1 MSRLSGD
8 CPPPWSC
15 HRAMESLS
23 ELQNPLLPRS
33 PAHLHSPYAYPEA
46 SPSWSCQ
53 EKLYSYLLGG
63 AGPAHAHQLLDPG
76 SLQLAVEAW
85 YRPSCLLG
93 RDKVKEPRAGSCETS
108 FTESR
113 EPQAGPVE
121 QSTEPAQVEEE
132 VTIQTVSYGVQ
143 EELQD
148 QEDDQEE
155 EESDATST
163 ESESE
168 DNFFTLPPRDHLGLT
183 IFSMLCCFWPL
194 GIAAF
199 YFSQGTSKAIS
210 KGDFRLASTT
220 SRRALF
226 LATLSI
232 TVGAGLYVAVVV
244 ALAAYM
250 SQNGHG

>member
-1 MSRLSGD
+1 
-8 CPPPWSC
+8 
-15 HRAMESLS
+15 MESLS
-23 ELQNPLLPRS
+23 ELQNPLLSKS
-33 PAHLHSPYAYPEA
+33 PGPLHGPYSYPEA
-46 SPSWSCQ
+46 PPGWSCQ

-93 RDKVKEPRAGSCETS
+93 KDKVKEPRTGSCETS
-108 FTESR
+108 FVEAW
-113 EPQAGPVE
+113 EPPAGPTE
-121 QSTEPAQVEEE
+121 LCTEPSQAEED

-143 EELQD
+143 EELPG

-155 EESDATST
+155 ESDTTST
-163 ESESE
+163 DSESE
-168 DNFFTLPPRDHLGLT
+168 DNFLTLPPRDHLGLT
-183 IFSMLCCFWPL
+183 LFSMLCCFWPL

-232 TVGAGLYVAVVV
+232 AVGAGLYVAVVV

>member
-1 MSRLSGD
+1 
-8 CPPPWSC
+8 
-15 HRAMESLS
+15 MESLS
-23 ELQNPLLPRS
+23 ELENPLLPQGTY
-33 PAHLHSPYAYPEA
+33 PYPEA
-46 SPSWSCQ
+46 SPGWPCQ

-63 AGPAHAHQLLDPG
+63 AGPARAHQFLDPG

-93 RDKVKEPRAGSCETS
+93 KDKAKEPRAGSCETS
-108 FTESR
+108 FTEST
-113 EPQAGPVE
+113 EPQAGPLE
-121 QSTEPAQVEEE
+121 RAAGADQEEEEE
-132 VTIQTVSYGVQ
+132 VAIQTVSYGVQ
-143 EELQD
+143 EELQG
-148 QEDDQEE
+148 QEDEQGE
-155 EESDATST
+155 EESDVTST

-168 DNFFTLPPRDHLGLT
+168 DNFLTLPPRDHLGLT

-226 LATLSI
+226 LAMLSI
-232 TVGAGLYVAVVV
+232 AVGAGLYVAVVV

>member
-1 MSRLSGD
+1 
-8 CPPPWSC
+8 
-15 HRAMESLS
+15 MESLS

-33 PAHLHSPYAYPEA
+33 PAHLHSPYPFPEPT
-46 SPSWSCQ
+46 PSWSCQ

-63 AGPAHAHQLLDPG
+63 AGPAHTQLLDPG

-93 RDKVKEPRAGSCETS
+93 RDKAKEPRASSCETS
-108 FTESR
+108 FTEGR
-113 EPQAGPVE
+113 EFQAGP
-121 QSTEPAQVEEE
+121 TERSSESGLAGDD
-132 VTIQTVSYGVQ
+132 VTIHTVSYGVQ
-143 EELQD
+143 EEMHGQD
-148 QEDDQEE
+148 DDPEE
-155 EESDATST
+155 EESDTTST

-168 DNFFTLPPRDHLGLT
+168 DNFLTMPPRDHLGLT

-232 TVGAGLYVAVVV
+232 AVGAGLYVAVVV
-244 ALAAYM
+244 ALTAYM
-250 SQNGHG
+250 SQNSHG

>member
-1 MSRLSGD
+1 
-8 CPPPWSC
+8 
-15 HRAMESLS
+15 MESLS

-33 PAHLHSPYAYPEA
+33 PAHLHRPYPYPEA

-53 EKLYSYLLGG
+53 EKLYSFLLGG
-63 AGPAHAHQLLDPG
+63 ADPACAHQLLDPG

-113 EPQAGPVE
+113 EPQAGP
-121 QSTEPAQVEEE
+121 TEPGHAEED
-132 VTIQTVSYGVQ
+132 VAIQTVSYGVQ
-143 EELQD
+143 EELQG
-148 QEDDQEE
+148 QEDDPEE

-168 DNFFTLPPRDHLGLT
+168 DNFLSLPPRDHLGLT

-232 TVGAGLYVAVVV
+232 AVGAGLYVAVVV

-250 SQNGHG
+250 SHNGHG

>member
-1 MSRLSGD
+1 PHPRM
-8 CPPPWSC
+8 P
-15 HRAMESLS
+15 ESA
-23 ELQNPLLPRS
+23 P
-33 PAHLHSPYAYPEA
+33 
-46 SPSWSCQ
+46 PSWSSQ

-63 AGPAHAHQLLDPG
+63 AGPAHTHQLLDPG

-108 FTESR
+108 FTEAK
-113 EPQAGPVE
+113 EPQAGPTE
-121 QSTEPAQVEEE
+121 QCTEPGQAEED
-132 VTIQTVSYGVQ
+132 VTIHTVSYGVQ
-143 EELQD
+143 EELQG
-148 QEDDQEE
+148 QEDSQEE
-155 EESDATST
+155 EESEATST

-168 DNFFTLPPRDHLGLT
+168 DNFLTLPPRDHLGLT
-183 IFSMLCCFWPL
+183 LFSMLCCFWPL

-199 YFSQGTSKAIS
+199 YFSQGTTKAIS

-232 TVGAGLYVAVVV
+232 AVGAGLYVAVVV
-244 ALAAYM
+244 ALAASIPEEAAGLGAADYRE
-250 SQNGHG
+250 SWPPEP

>member
-1 MSRLSGD
+1 MD
-8 CPPPWSC
+8 
-15 HRAMESLS
+15 SLS
-23 ELQNPLLPRS
+23 ELQSPLLPRS
-33 PAHLHSPYAYPEA
+33 PAHLHGPYPYPEPA
-46 SPSWSCQ
+46 PSWSCQ
-53 EKLYSYLLGG
+53 EKLYAYLLGG
-63 AGPAHAHQLLDPG
+63 AGPAHTHQLLDPG

-108 FTESR
+108 FTEGR
-113 EPQAGPVE
+113 EFQAGP
-121 QSTEPAQVEEE
+121 TEWCPEPGQAEEE
-132 VTIQTVSYGVQ
+132 ATIQTLSYGVQ
-143 EELQD
+143 EELRGP
-148 QEDDQEE
+148 EDELEE
-155 EESDATST
+155 EESDATSS

-168 DNFFTLPPRDHLGLT
+168 NSFLTLPPRDHLGLT

-210 KGDFRLASTT
+210 KGDFRLASTA

-232 TVGAGLYVAVVV
+232 AVGAGLYVAVVV